1 VALKSNGRVFS
12 RVLAV
17 LTLGRAR
24 EFAVVIDMVT
34 EIAIARL
41 SGAMHK
47 PAYCTRPFESFHNG
61 SMTLA
66 T

>member
-1 VALKSNGRVFS
+1 VALQSNGRVFS
-12 RVLAV
+12 HVLAV

-34 EIAIARL
+34 EIEIARQ

-47 PAYCTRPFESFHNG
+47 SAYCTRSFESFHNG